1 MKLIDLIQDPGRT
14 PFSFEVLPP
23 LKGNGTEVLFKTI
36 ERLGAFAPRFV
47 NITTHRSEYVYTDL
61 PDGTI
66 RRQRIR
72 RRPGTIAVAAAIEKQ
87 FGLKVV
93 PHLVASGNTRE
104 DLEYQ
109 LLDMQFLGITD
120 VLVMR
125 GDKAKDEPM
134 FRPTGDGPAHATDLI
149 EQLRRLNAGQ
159 FWDGTPIKRPGTPF
173 HYGVA
178 CYPEKHEEAANPAAD
193 MERFKQKVELGAEYA
208 FTQLFYDNA
217 KYFDFVRRARE
228 QGITV
233 PIIPGLKPLTKLS
246 QLSVV
251 PKTFHVDLPD
261 ALWHEARKCTT
272 DEQLQQVGIEWAVE
286 QGRELL
292 REGAPLLHFFT
303 VSAVQSV
310 EEIAR
315 RLF

>member
-1 MKLIDLIQDPGRT
+1 M
-14 PFSFEVLPP
+14 
-23 LKGNGTEVLFKTI
+23 
-36 ERLGAFAPRFV
+36 
-47 NITTHRSEYVYTDL
+47 
-61 PDGTI
+61 
-66 RRQRIR
+66 
-72 RRPGTIAVAAAIEKQ
+72 
-87 FGLKVV
+87 
-93 PHLVASGNTRE
+93 
-104 DLEYQ
+104 
-109 LLDMQFLGITD
+109 
-120 VLVMR
+120 
-125 GDKAKDEPM
+125 
-134 FRPTGDGPAHATDLI
+134 
-149 EQLRRLNAGQ
+149 
-159 FWDGTPIKRPGTPF
+159 
-173 HYGVA
+173 
-178 CYPEKHEEAANPAAD
+178 
-193 MERFKQKVELGAEYA
+193 
-208 FTQLFYDNA
+208 
-217 KYFDFVRRARE
+217 RRARE

>member
-1 MKLIDLIQDPGRT
+1 MKLIELIEDGGRT
-14 PFSFEVLPP
+14 PLSFEVLPP
-23 LKGNGTEVLFKTI
+23 LKGNGTEVLFRTI
-36 ERLGAFAPRFV
+36 ERLGAFQPRFV

-72 RRPGTIAVAAAIEKQ
+72 RRPGTIAVAAAIQRQ

-109 LLDMQFLGITD
+109 LLDMQFLGIQD

-125 GDKAKDEPM
+125 GDKAKDEPV
-134 FRPTGDGPAHATDLI
+134 FQPTGDGPDHATGLI
-149 EQLRRLNAGQ
+149 EQLNRFNAGQ
-159 FWDGTPIKRPGTPF
+159 FWDSTPIKRPGTPF

-193 MERFKQKVELGAEYA
+193 LERFRQKVEMGAEYA
-208 FTQLFYDNA
+208 FTQLFYDNER
-217 KYFDFVRRARE
+217 YFDFVRRARG

-261 ALWHEARKCTT
+261 ALWHEARKCRT
-272 DEQLQQVGIEWAVE
+272 DEELTQVGIEWAVE

-292 REGAPLLHFFT
+292 THGAPLLHFFT